1 MTDKGGY
8 MNKNLNEVINAI
20 PVVILA
26 GGTGTNVGSDKFIP
40 KPMVEINGVPL
51 LLHILD
57 HYGKFGFNK
66 FIICA
71 GYHSELIKEFVG
83 RVHLF
88 GTQLNVRYTDDAIP
102 KYSTTPYPDTIDRK
116 NWDITVIDTG
126 INNLTGSRVAQVRH
140 LVNYSPMFCLTYGDT
155 ISDINIHDLISFH
168 LSHKKNASLVAV
180 NLPIRFRILGL
191 YGDSDLIRGFA
202 EKPVLQKDFING
214 GFYVFNNSIFNLK
227 SLRTDPECTLETDVL
242 EELVAN
248 KELYSFKH
256 AGFWQHID
264 TERDRQKVS
273 LWLSK
278 RL

>member
-1 MTDKGGY
+1 MS
-8 MNKNLNEVINAI
+8 KNLNDALNSI

-26 GGTGTNVGSDKFIP
+26 GGTGTNVGSDKIIP

-51 LLHILD
+51 LLYILD
-57 HYGKFGFNK
+57 HYGKFGFKK

-71 GYHSELIKEFVG
+71 GYHSELIKEFAG
-83 RVHLF
+83 RINLF
-88 GTQLNVRYTDDAIP
+88 DSQLNIKYSQDRIP
-102 KYSTTPYPDTIDRK
+102 KYSITPYSDTIDRT

-126 INNLTGSRVAQVRH
+126 INNSTGSRVAQIHH
-140 LVNYSPMFCLTYGDT
+140 LVNTSPMFCLTYGDT
-155 ISDINIHDLISFH
+155 ISDINIHNLITFH

-191 YGDSDLIRGFA
+191 YGDSDLIRGFS

-227 SLRTDPECTLETDVL
+227 SLRTDPECTLETEVL
-242 EELVAN
+242 EELVVK

-256 AGFWQHID
+256 AGFWQHVD

-273 LWLSK
+273 LWLSN
-278 RL
+278 RLKC